1 MFFQGEISNFQL
13 FAVVLEKAPSYP
25 KALSH
30 TRPTVAFAHTS
41 AHSRNQVPSQLHL
54 WWASRAGLL
63 QKHTAHSSWVILFS
77 LPESLL
83 YYLFLLQGWHRDWT
97 QLSSSHWCHEQE
109 GTLPAGVCDCPF
121 RGGIRGVFLC
131 SLCLSSKFFSRQL
144 LSEAASC
151 KCNLHFWFQMP
162 YLAFDFLNLKA
173 SFPGLWPVLSHSRSL
188 CIDSPVGLVVSLL
201 PVLLA
206 SADLATTRISI
217 VSCRSLIKNTEW
229 KMVIGFSL
237 FFYPRYFCPV

>member
-1 MFFQGEISNFQL
+1 MPIAEIRSL
-13 FAVVLEKAPSYP
+13 LSYIFDEP
-25 KALSH
+25 
-30 TRPTVAFAHTS
+30 
-41 AHSRNQVPSQLHL
+41 
-54 WWASRAGLL
+54 AGLGSCRST
-63 QKHTAHSSWVILFS
+63 QHTAPGSFFS
-77 LPESLL
+77 LCLNHFFIISFSFKDGTETGHSFPA
-83 YYLFLLQGWHRDWT
+83 D
-97 QLSSSHWCHEQE
+97 SHWCHEQE

-121 RGGIRGVFLC
+121 RVGIRGVLLC

-217 VSCRSLIKNTEW
+217 VSCRSLIKNTE
-229 KMVIGFSL
+229 
-237 FFYPRYFCPV
+237 